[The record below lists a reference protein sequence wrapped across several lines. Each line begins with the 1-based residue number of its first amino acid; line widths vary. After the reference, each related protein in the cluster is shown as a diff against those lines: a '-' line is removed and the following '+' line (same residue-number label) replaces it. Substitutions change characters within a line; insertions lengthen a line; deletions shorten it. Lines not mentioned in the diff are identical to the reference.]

1 MQPLVAG
8 NKRITHMVHLDKSLN
23 ILFIEDPAN
32 ECDALYQEL
41 LKLDF
46 KIIFSKVASA
56 SDLLNQLKTHSW
68 NLIISDFGNTV
79 FPSLEALIIVRAHSQ
94 ELPFILVTEKM
105 GEENVADM
113 MKAGVEDVVLKSRPG
128 RIRPIIKRI
137 LCEND
142 TKNKEE
148 FAHKMATEAFAAKE
162 QMIAIVSHDIKNPL
176 SAIQLEAQMLL
187 RAVSRSPKSI
197 LGEEVKIQ
205 ANRILKTTDR
215 MKLLIADLLDR
226 SKSENSLTNL
236 SKITMDVETLIQEAI
251 DSLRP
256 LLQQK
261 EILIKRSF
269 SSRKSVV
276 SLDRNKMFQVL
287 SNLLN
292 NAIKFTPEK
301 GTIHISLEEHYQEL
315 IISIMDSGP
324 GLNDIELT
332 RVFEKYWMGN
342 NSQCPGTGLGLFI
355 CKTIVEAHGGH
366 IDAENIPGQGARFC
380 FSLPRIDQEQ
390 VAFSYYDAHK
400 DKRKKVYIVDD
411 DEDLREVISWA
422 LGQEGYSIHSFNS
435 PKEALDCL
443 IKGKHLPNLMVV
455 DFHMDEMN
463 GSEFL
468 VKKYAIAAARNCPVV
483 MISASPQEIEG
494 VIKRELYSE
503 VITKPIDLEA
513 LINNVKKFIN

>member
-1 MQPLVAG
+1 MFHSEKTL
-8 NKRITHMVHLDKSLN
+8 H
-23 ILFIEDPAN
+23 ILSIEDSENDCN
-32 ECDALYQEL
+32 ELYQEL
-41 LKLDF
+41 LKLNF
-46 KIIFSKVASA
+46 KIFFRKVA
-56 SDLLNQLKTHSW
+56 DDCELRNQLKTHSW
-68 NLIISDFGNTV
+68 NLVISDFSNR
-79 FPSLEALIIVRAHSQ
+79 FLPSREALMIVRSFSQ
-94 ELPFILVTEKM
+94 DLPFILVSERM
-105 GEENVADM
+105 GEEEVADM
-113 MKAGVEDVVLKSRPG
+113 MKAGVEDVVLKSRLG
-128 RIRPIIKRI
+128 RIQPVINRI
-137 LCEND
+137 LREYD
-142 TKNKEE
+142 TKNKEAL
-148 FAHKMATEAFAAKE
+148 AHKLATEAFAQKE

-187 RAVSRSPKSI
+187 RAVDRSPKSI

-205 ANRILKTTDR
+205 VNRILKTTDR
-215 MKLLIADLLDR
+215 MKLLISDLLDR
-226 SKSENSLTNL
+226 SKSNNSLTNL
-236 SKITMDVETLIQEAI
+236 SKVKMDLETLFHEVI

-261 EILIKRSF
+261 EILIKRNF
-269 SSRKSVV
+269 PSSKSVV

-301 GTIHISLEEHYQEL
+301 GIIHISMEEHYQEL
-315 IISIMDSGP
+315 IISVMDSGP

-355 CKTIVEAHGGH
+355 CKTIIEAHGGH
-366 IDAENIPGQGARFC
+366 IEAENIPGQGARFS
-380 FSLPRIDQEQ
+380 FSLPKVDQEQ
-390 VAFSYYDAHK
+390 VVFSYYDSPK

-422 LGQEGYSIHSFNS
+422 LGQEGYAIHSFHS

-443 IKGKHLPNLMVV
+443 IKGRHLPNLVVV

-463 GSEFL
+463 GNEFL
-468 VKKYAIAAARNCPVV
+468 LRKNSIEAARNCPVV

-494 VIKRELYSE
+494 VIKRDLYSE

-513 LINNVKKFIN
+513 LVANVNKYIN

>member
-1 MQPLVAG
+1 MF
-8 NKRITHMVHLDKSLN
+8 HLDKTLH
-23 ILFIEDPAN
+23 ILSIEDPGN
-32 ECDALYQEL
+32 ECDELYQEL
-41 LKLDF
+41 LQLNF
-46 KIIFSKVASA
+46 KIIFKKVASA
-56 SDLLNQLKTHSW
+56 CELRSQLKIHSW
-68 NLIISDFGNTV
+68 NLIISDFGNS
-79 FPSLEALIIVRAHSQ
+79 FLPSLEALKIVRSYSR
-94 ELPFILVTEKM
+94 ELPFMLVTERM
-105 GEENVADM
+105 GEEDVADM
-113 MKAGVEDVVLKSRPG
+113 MKAGVEDVVLKSRLG
-128 RIRPIIKRI
+128 RIGPAIKRV
-137 LCEND
+137 LRENSAKD
-142 TKNKEE
+142 KEAL
-148 FAHKMATEAFAAKE
+148 AHKMATEAFASKE

-197 LGEEVKIQ
+197 LGEEVRIQ

-215 MKLLIADLLDR
+215 MKLLISDLLDR
-226 SKSENSLTNL
+226 SKSNNSLTNL
-236 SKITMDVETLIQEAI
+236 SKIKMDIETLIQEAV

-269 SSRKSVV
+269 PSQKSMV

-301 GTIHISLEEHYQEL
+301 GIIHISLEEHYQEL
-315 IISIMDSGP
+315 IISVMDSGP

-366 IDAENIPGQGARFC
+366 IDAENIPGQGARFS
-380 FSLPRIDQEQ
+380 FSLPRVDQEQ
-390 VAFSYYDAHK
+390 VALSYYDSPK

-422 LGQEGYSIHSFNS
+422 LGQEGYAIHSFHS

-443 IKGKHLPNLMVV
+443 IKGKHLPNLVVV

-463 GSEFL
+463 GGEFL
-468 VKKYAIAAARNCPVV
+468 LKKYAIPAARNCPVV
-483 MISASPQEIEG
+483 MISASPQQIEG
-494 VIKRELYSE
+494 VVKRELYSE

-513 LINNVKKFIN
+513 LVNNVKRFIN